1 MLEEQPCALM
11 LPFVLW
17 SPFSL
22 HYFSL
27 FVSLFLSP
35 KLPEVN
41 NVALIKQG
49 LIVKNINI
57 LKEYWGIYNLK
68 GKAIISSGEGR
79 GEKIKQNVKLIKKI
93 IQIFYLPYM
102 LLVVVICTSGRRQL
116 ITKKKK
122 SFFVHISFS
131 WIRFLLCL
139 AFAFKG
145 ANVFANLF
153 YKSDI

>member
-1 MLEEQPCALM
+1 MLCHKAVAMLEEQRCALM
-11 LPFVLW
+11 LLFVLW

-41 NVALIKQG
+41 NVAFIKKG

-68 GKAIISSGEGR
+68 GKAIVSSGEGR
-79 GEKIKQNVKLIKKI
+79 GEKSNR
-93 IQIFYLPYM
+93 M
-102 LLVVVICTSGRRQL
+102 
-116 ITKKKK
+116 
-122 SFFVHISFS
+122 
-131 WIRFLLCL
+131 
-139 AFAFKG
+139 
-145 ANVFANLF
+145 
-153 YKSDI
+153 

>member
-1 MLEEQPCALM
+1 MESLLTALF
-11 LPFVLW
+11 LTFCLT
-17 SPFSL
+17 F
-22 HYFSL
+22 
-27 FVSLFLSP
+27 FLSP

-116 ITKKKK
+116 ITKKKI
-122 SFFVHISFS
+122 FFCAH
-131 WIRFLLCL
+131 FLLL
-139 AFAFKG
+139 
-145 ANVFANLF
+145 
-153 YKSDI
+153 D